1 MIIDTQKTWPAI
13 CETHETEQ
21 EWREAR
27 KSGIGASEVAAIFGC
42 GYKTSSI
49 VTVWADK
56 TEAAAQQEIDEE
68 TQEMFDVGHEM
79 EPFIARRFEKR
90 TGLTTHDPGRFT
102 IFRHGSIPWLFST
115 LDRFVV
121 HPEFGPIPLELK
133 HVNGR
138 FRHEWKECDD
148 PALKFN
154 VQCQTQMEVTGT
166 NHCYLAG
173 WIGGDTL
180 SVHLIE
186 RNQRFIDA
194 MVVRLQE
201 FWGYVERRE
210 MPPVDE
216 SEATRAMLGLIF
228 PHDDGQDVILPGDAV
243 DWDRELLEVKEQLK
257 ALEARKDGLE
267 NKLKAAIGK
276 ATRGCLPVGSYTWKE
291 QTRSGIDA
299 RLLRERFPEAAEACA
314 TESSFRVLRRSSK

>member
-1 MIIDTQKTWPAI
+1 MIIKPQNVWPAI
-13 CETHETEQ
+13 FEQ
-21 EWREAR
+21 HDSEIEWLAAR
-27 KSGIGASEVAAIFGC
+27 KSGIGASEVASIFGC

-49 VTVWADK
+49 ITVWADK
-56 TEAAAQQEIDEE
+56 IEAARQEIDEE

-90 TGLTTHDPGRFT
+90 TGLKTHDPGRFT
-102 IFRHGSIPWLFST
+102 IYRHPTIPWLFSS

-121 HPEFGPIPLELK
+121 HDEFGPVPCELK

-138 FRHEWKECDD
+138 FRHEWKDGDD

-186 RNQRFIDA
+186 RNQRFIDT
-194 MVVRLQE
+194 MLPKLSE

-216 SEATRAMLGLIF
+216 SEATKAMLGLIY
-228 PHDDGQDVILPGDAV
+228 PHDTGDEVSLPPDATEWDHELTDVKEKIKSLES
-243 DWDRELLEVKEQLK
+243 RKTLLENQL
-257 ALEARKDGLE
+257 R
-267 NKLKAAIGK
+267 AAIGN
-276 ATRGCLPVGSYTWKE
+276 ASAGRLPFGGGYSWKQ
-291 QTRSGIDA
+291 QTRDGIDA
-299 RLLRERFPEAAEACA
+299 AMLRRQYPEAATVCA
-314 TESSFRVLRRSSK
+314 TETSFRVLRRSSK